1 MPKKRNNKKTNKI
14 LISLVVSI
22 LIIIVLLLCGKN
34 EQAQKYFENLIGINI
49 SSQNTETNKIKSTQI
64 DSEDGIKTI
73 VVGENN
79 SNKTNENIENLK
91 VYYIDVGQAD
101 SILIMNNGESA
112 LIDAGNN
119 EDGQD
124 VVNFIKSKG
133 ITKLNYVIG
142 THPHEDHIGG
152 LDDVINNIDIDKIY
166 LPKIQTTTKT
176 YQDVL
181 TAIQNKNK
189 TITTFKKGDKFSIGE
204 ANSEIMTDSISDKNN
219 LNLSSNI
226 IRMEYNKT
234 SFLFTGDAETEN
246 EKAIEWSQTD
256 ILKVGHH
263 GSKTSTSQKF
273 LNQIKPTYAIIS
285 VGKDNDYG
293 HPNKETLDKLKNIG
307 AQVIRTDESG
317 TIEII
322 VTK

>member
-1 MPKKRNNKKTNKI
+1 MARKKNNKK
-14 LISLVVSI
+14 LINSI
-22 LIIIVLLLCGKN
+22 LSIIIVIII
-34 EQAQKYFENLIGINI
+34 ALI
-49 SSQNTETNKIKSTQI
+49 SQNQEIQNYISNTTSNST
-64 DSEDGIKTI
+64 SENELVSTIQESKAGTKTI
-73 VVGENN
+73 VIGSGDVNNENN
-79 SNKTNENIENLK
+79 LH

-101 SILIMNNGESA
+101 SILIVNQNQSA

-119 EDGQD
+119 EDGES

-133 ITKLNYVIG
+133 ITKLDYVIG

-152 LDDVINNIDIDKIY
+152 LDDVINNIDVDKIY
-166 LPKIQTTTKT
+166 LPKIQTNTKT
-176 YQDVL
+176 YEDVL
-181 TAIQNKNK
+181 QAIQNKNQK
-189 TITTFKKGDKFSIGE
+189 INLFNKGDKFTIGD
-204 ANSEIMTDSISDKNN
+204 ANLEVMTDSILDKNN

-226 IRMEYNKT
+226 IRMEFNGT

-246 EKAIEWSQTD
+246 EKTITWPQTD

-263 GSKTSTSQKF
+263 GSTTSTSKNF
-273 LNQIKPTYAIIS
+273 LKQIKPKYAIIS

-293 HPNKETLDKLKNIG
+293 HPNEKILERLENADVEIF
-307 AQVIRTDESG
+307 RTDECG

>member
-189 TITTFKKGDKFSIGE
+189 TINTFKKGDKFSIGE

>member
-1 MPKKRNNKKTNKI
+1 MAKKKNNKK
-14 LISLVVSI
+14 LINSI
-22 LIIIVLLLCGKN
+22 ISTIIVIIIVLISQN
-34 EQAQKYFENLIGINI
+34 QEIQNYISNITSNSISENGI
-49 SSQNTETNKIKSTQI
+49 SSTIQE
-64 DSEDGIKTI
+64 SENGTKTI
-73 VVGENN
+73 VIGSGDVNNENN
-79 SNKTNENIENLK
+79 LH

-101 SILIMNNGESA
+101 SILILNKNQSA

-119 EDGQD
+119 DDGQD

-133 ITKLNYVIG
+133 ITQLDYVIG

-152 LDDVINNIDIDKIY
+152 LDDVINNIDADKIY
-166 LPKIQTTTKT
+166 LPKIQTNTKT
-176 YQDVL
+176 YEDVL
-181 TAIQNKNK
+181 QAIQNKNQK
-189 TITTFKKGDKFSIGE
+189 ISSFNKGNKFTIGD
-204 ANSEIMTDSISDKNN
+204 ANLEVMTDSILNKEN

-226 IRMEYNKT
+226 IRMEFKGT

-246 EKAIEWSQTD
+246 EKNIEWTQTD

-263 GSKTSTSQKF
+263 GSTTSTSQSF
-273 LNQIKPTYAIIS
+273 LNQIKPKYAIIS

-293 HPNKETLDKLKNIG
+293 HPKEKILQRLEKIG
-307 AQVIRTDESG
+307 TEVFRTDECG